1 MRHAYLAGAAA
12 LALAFVAAPASADEG
27 MWTFDNFP
35 SAAVKAKYG
44 FGPDQAWL
52 DHVRLSAVR
61 LSSGCSASTVSPD
74 GLVLTNWH
82 CVSDCIG
89 NLSSAQQDYA
99 AKGFLAAKIEDEKTC
114 PAMSGEVLLAIADVT
129 PTIQAAMKG
138 MSGEA
143 LVKARDAAIAKL
155 EDEGCKADPKTRC
168 EVVSLYR
175 GGQYKLYTYREYK
188 DMRLVFAP
196 ETDVGFFGG
205 DPDNFNF
212 PRFALDGAFLRMYE
226 DGKPV
231 ATPHHLTW
239 TSEAPKEDD
248 LVFVAGNPGSTSRQQ
263 TNAQLAFLRDWQLPT
278 RQLVR
283 SELRGRL
290 LNYAETSEEARR
302 SSADQIFG
310 VENSFKA
317 QYGQMRAL
325 LDPEFFGM
333 KAAEEKSLRERV
345 RADAALASE
354 IGDPWADIEKA
365 VAAQTEL
372 YLANDFLEA
381 RSGSISSLYGMAKII
396 VRGAIERAKP
406 SAERLPG
413 FNDAALPSLERQ
425 LAAPIPIYPD
435 QERMGL
441 ELWLSKARE
450 YLTVDDARIQRL
462 LGKES
467 PEGLAEAAIKGTKLA
482 DPAERLRLWNAD
494 LATVRASTDPLIQLA
509 LRGDPDA
516 RAIRSQWEARVS
528 GPIAQAAERIA
539 TARFK
544 LDGASVYPDATFTL
558 RLSYGQ
564 VKGWTFQGRT
574 VPAFTT
580 IGGKYER
587 ATGAFPFQ
595 MVDSWKSAEAKV
607 NKATPFNFST
617 TNDIIGGNSGSP
629 VIDVQGRVV
638 GAAFD
643 GNIHSL
649 GGDFGYDGRINR
661 TVVVSTAAITEALR
675 TIYPGERLLAE
686 LARSGTK
693 PAPARR
699 SGRRR

>member
-1 MRHAYLAGAAA
+1 MRSVYLAGAAA
-12 LALAFVAAPASADEG
+12 LALGFATPAFADEG

-35 SAAVKAKYG
+35 SAQVQAKYG

-82 CVSDCIG
+82 CVSDCIA
-89 NLSSAQQDYA
+89 NLSTAEQDYA
-99 AKGFLAAKIEDEKTC
+99 AKGFLAAKSEEEKTC
-114 PAMSGEVLLAIADVT
+114 PAVSGEVLLSIADVT
-129 PTIQAAMKG
+129 DTVQGAMRG
-138 MSGEA
+138 LSGEA

-168 EVVSLYR
+168 EVVTLYR

-188 DMRLVFAP
+188 DLRLVFAP
-196 ETDVGFFGG
+196 ETNVGFFGG

-212 PRFALDGAFLRMYE
+212 PRYNLDGAFLRLYE

-239 TSEAPKEDD
+239 ATDAPKEND
-248 LVFVAGNPGSTSRQQ
+248 LVFVAGNPGSTSRLQ
-263 TNAQLAFLRDWQLPT
+263 TNAQLGFLRDWQLPT

-290 LNYAETSEEARR
+290 IAYSATSEEARR

-325 LDPEFFGM
+325 LDPAFFGM
-333 KAAEEKSLRERV
+333 KVEEERSLRERV
-345 RADAALASE
+345 RANAALAAE
-354 IGDPWADIEKA
+354 IGDPWADVEKA
-365 VAAQTEL
+365 VAAQTDL
-372 YLANDFLEA
+372 FLAHDFLEA
-381 RSGSISSLYGMAKII
+381 RAGSISQLYAMARLI
-396 VRGAIERAKP
+396 VRGAAERAKP

-413 FNDAALPSLERQ
+413 FNDAALPQAERQ
-425 LAAPIPIYPD
+425 LGAAFPIFPD

-450 YLTVDDARIQRL
+450 YLTVDDPRIQRL
-462 LGKES
+462 LGRDS
-467 PEGLAEAAIKGTKLA
+467 PESLAAAAISGTKLA
-482 DPAERLRLWNAD
+482 DPAERLRLWKAD
-494 LATVRASTDPLIQLA
+494 LATIQASTDPLIQLA
-509 LRGDPDA
+509 LRADPDA
-516 RAIRSQWEARVS
+516 RAVRQEWQARVS
-528 GPIAQAAERIA
+528 GPTAQAAERIA
-539 TARFK
+539 RARFA
-544 LDGASVYPDATFTL
+544 LDGANVYPDATFTL

-564 VKGWTFQGRT
+564 VKGWTHQGRT
-574 VPAFTT
+574 VAPFTT
-580 IGGKYER
+580 IGGKYQR
-587 ATGAFPFQ
+587 ATGSFPFE
-595 MVDSWKSAEAKV
+595 MTPSWRAAEGRV
-607 NKATPFNFST
+607 NKDTVFNFST

-629 VIDVQGRVV
+629 VVDVRGRVV

-649 GGDFGYDGRINR
+649 GGDFGYDARINR
-661 TVVVSTAAITEALR
+661 TVVVSTASITEALR
-675 TIYPGERLLAE
+675 TVYPGERILAE
-686 LARSGTK
+686 LARSGQK
-693 PAPARR
+693 QDPPRRARR
-699 SGRRR
+699 R